1 VYQINNNKAIRDG
14 RPGPAVLPVMGG
26 GCITDHFR
34 KIYVH
39 ISVHK
44 NIVRMKCMFLEVYA
58 QMRVKITLNGVFSD
72 LDHLSNYASSER
84 TKRETT
90 IW

>member
-1 VYQINNNKAIRDG
+1 
-14 RPGPAVLPVMGG
+14 
-26 GCITDHFR
+26 
-34 KIYVH
+34 
-39 ISVHK
+39 
-44 NIVRMKCMFLEVYA
+44 MKCMFLEVYA